1 MPGIYVHIPFCRK
14 ACFYCDFHFT
24 VSFRN
29 KDILIDTIS
38 REIDLRMNYLGN
50 EVVDTIY
57 FGGGTPSV
65 LSVEE
70 ISFLLS
76 RIHSSY
82 NIAGNP
88 EITIEANP
96 DDLTEDYL
104 YSLIEKTPVNRLS
117 IGIQSFI
124 DKQLV
129 WMNRRHTSSDALK
142 SVKIAKK
149 AGFNNINTDLIY
161 GIPGMSLE
169 QWKDNLKKIM
179 ELNVVHISA
188 YHFTIE
194 PDTVFGRRFKK
205 GFIKE
210 ADERISYQQFEV
222 LNKVMDEYKYD
233 HYEISNFAKKGYY
246 SKHNLNYW
254 KHGKYIG
261 LGPSAHSFNGETR
274 QWNLKVNSRYID
286 GINMKDGYFEHELL
300 SVSDKFNE
308 YVMVALRTKWGVDI
322 NYIKNSFEPEFTD
335 HFLSSSEKYI
345 ASKHLIRKD
354 NIFVLTEKGM
364 FISDHIISQL
374 FI

>member
-104 YSLIEKTPVNRLS
+104 YSLIEKTPVNR
-117 IGIQSFI
+117 I
-124 DKQLV
+124 
-129 WMNRRHTSSDALK
+129 
-142 SVKIAKK
+142 
-149 AGFNNINTDLIY
+149 
-161 GIPGMSLE
+161 
-169 QWKDNLKKIM
+169 
-179 ELNVVHISA
+179 
-188 YHFTIE
+188 
-194 PDTVFGRRFKK
+194 
-205 GFIKE
+205 
-210 ADERISYQQFEV
+210 
-222 LNKVMDEYKYD
+222 
-233 HYEISNFAKKGYY
+233 
-246 SKHNLNYW
+246 
-254 KHGKYIG
+254 
-261 LGPSAHSFNGETR
+261 
-274 QWNLKVNSRYID
+274 
-286 GINMKDGYFEHELL
+286 
-300 SVSDKFNE
+300 
-308 YVMVALRTKWGVDI
+308 
-322 NYIKNSFEPEFTD
+322 
-335 HFLSSSEKYI
+335 
-345 ASKHLIRKD
+345 
-354 NIFVLTEKGM
+354 
-364 FISDHIISQL
+364 HIIAFILQL
-374 FI
+374 ICFYNF